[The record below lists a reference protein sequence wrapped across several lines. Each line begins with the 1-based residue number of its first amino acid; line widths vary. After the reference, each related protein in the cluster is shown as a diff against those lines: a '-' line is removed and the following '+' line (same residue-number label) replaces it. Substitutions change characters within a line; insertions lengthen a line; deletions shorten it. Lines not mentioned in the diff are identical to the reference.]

1 MKTIVYGLP
10 VGGTMIVLRLAIQ
23 VIKVRICLAYSVLTS
38 SSGFIDSVLI
48 STTFSTK
55 IKDFRIKILGVKKF
69 SYFIKF
75 RTALKRTISRS
86 YCISDGV
93 RVPDF
98 SGISASHA
106 CLIIQKCCQI
116 LSSVSKA

>member
-1 MKTIVYGLP
+1 
-10 VGGTMIVLRLAIQ
+10 MIVLRLAIL

-38 SSGFIDSVLI
+38 GFIDFVLI

-86 YCISDGV
+86 YCICV
-93 RVPDF
+93 YV
-98 SGISASHA
+98 
-106 CLIIQKCCQI
+106 
-116 LSSVSKA
+116 